1 LAESQDAVEELCG
14 LSGEGDAD
22 QEARDALL
30 TEDVA
35 RRLANGSF
43 REAAALFEQVR
54 VPKHDAWALRV
65 GLHVNHD
72 LEIDGVFSL
81 SRPSAQGGTFFDHD
95 MLI

>member
-1 LAESQDAVEELCG
+1 VEELCG

-54 VPKHDAWALRV
+54 VPKHDV
-65 GLHVNHD
+65 G
-72 LEIDGVFSL
+72 
-81 SRPSAQGGTFFDHD
+81 AQGRVTCKSRSRDRRRVFTVTSKCTGGHV
-95 MLI
+95 L